1 VDLRPGAERRER
13 DRRLGAIFGLIGDG
27 SLAEVGA
34 MGEQVVHRGKFHQA
48 WSPAPNVYLGQVSHQ
63 PFEVDASCP
72 LATDWTLTA
81 GESSAVELLSRME
94 HHALAALRG
103 AFSMAVCDGPG
114 RVTLAVDH
122 VGYKSLYY
130 AVLQGRFAFGSEYK
144 SLLALAD
151 LPLEPDRASIQ
162 HYLATKQPLIGR
174 SFLARV
180 QSLAGGQMLHW
191 RDGKATIESYW
202 SPSEQVVQRTP
213 QAHAAVLRDAL
224 LKTVQRQVHGY
235 EHVGITLGGGLD
247 AAIVLGAIR
256 RVAPDVRVSSFTIG
270 TSANDWEIVGARE
283 AAQAFGTE
291 HREYAF
297 DPAVISTELPRLVW
311 LTEDCGGREEAML
324 QMHVLR
330 EAGAQTSAV
339 FGGHGAD
346 ALFGGMPRHRLV
358 GLAGRVP
365 LLRTPLYEL
374 FQLSQA
380 SVPPTSWLGRALGAA
395 VYRRTPPQPLPVPGG
410 GLPQPV
416 FWRPELNHFIRV
428 TIQRVHDLNY
438 LEPEHELTGATFH
451 SPFLDPDLIAISL
464 TVPGWLKSG
473 WRRQKVVLR
482 EAAAELL
489 PATILRRRK
498 AIQRLDV
505 RALGSVLAELAG
517 RCLVGSA
524 IEQHRLLTGEQLQE
538 LRRERNRALQS
549 RECADRLWSVL
560 SLECW
565 AGHFLDARR
574 SASTMAVMPP

>member
-1 VDLRPGAERRER
+1 
-13 DRRLGAIFGLIGDG
+13 
-27 SLAEVGA
+27 
-34 MGEQVVHRGKFHQA
+34 
-48 WSPAPNVYLGQVSHQ
+48 
-63 PFEVDASCP
+63 
-72 LATDWTLTA
+72 
-81 GESSAVELLSRME
+81 
-94 HHALAALRG
+94 
-103 AFSMAVCDGPG
+103 
-114 RVTLAVDH
+114 
-122 VGYKSLYY
+122 
-130 AVLQGRFAFGSEYK
+130 
-144 SLLALAD
+144 
-151 LPLEPDRASIQ
+151 
-162 HYLATKQPLIGR
+162 
-174 SFLARV
+174 
-180 QSLAGGQMLHW
+180 
-191 RDGKATIESYW
+191 
-202 SPSEQVVQRTP
+202 
-213 QAHAAVLRDAL
+213 
-224 LKTVQRQVHGY
+224 
-235 EHVGITLGGGLD
+235 
-247 AAIVLGAIR
+247 
-256 RVAPDVRVSSFTIG
+256 
-270 TSANDWEIVGARE
+270 
-283 AAQAFGTE
+283 
-291 HREYAF
+291 
-297 DPAVISTELPRLVW
+297 
-311 LTEDCGGREEAML
+311 ML

-517 RCLVGSA
+517 RWLVGSA

-565 AGHFLDARR
+565 AGHFLNARR